1 MVRKGAFVKGFCH
14 GDREGADVEFEMAK
28 VVDVS
33 FHVAENRMMYLAV
46 CQGLCL

>member
-1 MVRKGAFVKGFCH
+1 MVRKRAFVKGFCH
-14 GDREGADVEFEMAK
+14 GDRKGADVESEMVK

-46 CQGLCL
+46 CQAKCL